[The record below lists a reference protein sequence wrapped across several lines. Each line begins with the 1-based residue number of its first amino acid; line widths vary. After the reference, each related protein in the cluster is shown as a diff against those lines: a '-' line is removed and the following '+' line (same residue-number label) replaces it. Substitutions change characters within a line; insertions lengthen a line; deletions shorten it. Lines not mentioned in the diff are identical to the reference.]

1 MVKGVNLFSEL
12 IDKFTEKASKIACF
26 LVFFMMLTTATE
38 VVARYV
44 FNNPTTWAW
53 TINKQLFG
61 LFILFAGVYATYK
74 GSHIRIEILYDHFP
88 PKFKYIARL
97 ISLAGLICFM
107 GVLIWQGSWMGWNA
121 LMVKELSAG
130 AFRMPLYPFKLL
142 IPVFAFLILLQ
153 GIADFI
159 KSKD

>member
-1 MVKGVNLFSEL
+1 MVKGVKFLFEQ
-12 IDKFTEKASKIACF
+12 IDTFTEKTSKAACL
-26 LVFFMMLTTATE
+26 LVFFMMLVTATE

-61 LFILFAGVYATYK
+61 IFILFAGVYTTYK
-74 GSHIRIEILYDHFP
+74 GGHIRIEIFYDHLP
-88 PKFKYIARL
+88 PKFKYISRL
-97 ISLAGLICFM
+97 IALAGLICFM
-107 GVLIWQGSWMGWNA
+107 GVLVWQASWMGWNA

-153 GIADFI
+153 GIAVFI
-159 KSKD
+159 KGKD

>member
-1 MVKGVNLFSEL
+1 MVKGVNFLCEL
-12 IDKFTEKASKIACF
+12 IDKFTEKASKPACF
-26 LVFFMMLTTATE
+26 LIFFMMLITATE

-53 TINKQLFG
+53 TMNKQLFG
-61 LFILFAGVYATYK
+61 IFILFAGVYATYK
-74 GSHIRIEILYDHFP
+74 RSHIRIEILYDHFP
-88 PKFKYIARL
+88 PKVKYIARL
-97 ISLAGLICFM
+97 IALAGLICFM

-130 AFRMPLYPFKLL
+130 SFRMPLYPLKLL

-153 GIADFI
+153 GIAVFI
-159 KSKD
+159 KGKD